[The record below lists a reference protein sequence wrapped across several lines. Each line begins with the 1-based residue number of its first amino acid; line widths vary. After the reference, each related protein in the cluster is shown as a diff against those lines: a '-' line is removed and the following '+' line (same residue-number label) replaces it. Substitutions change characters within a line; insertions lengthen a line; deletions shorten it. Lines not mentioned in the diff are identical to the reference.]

1 MFVYDLFCVIRIFF
15 KLRRSASVLEEGE
28 EGLSKAG
35 SLDRNRNSFENPL
48 ATAASA
54 GSGDPEAA
62 EYNRPSVL

>member
-1 MFVYDLFCVIRIFF
+1 MLVYDLFCVIRIFF
-15 KLRRSASVLEEGE
+15 KFHRSASVLEEGE

-48 ATAASA
+48 AA
-54 GSGDPEAA
+54 GGDPEAG

>member
-15 KLRRSASVLEEGE
+15 QFHRSASVLEEGE

-48 ATAASA
+48 ATAA
-54 GSGDPEAA
+54 GGDPEAA

>member
-15 KLRRSASVLEEGE
+15 QFHRSASVLEEGE

-48 ATAASA
+48 ATTASA
-54 GSGDPEAA
+54 GDDPEAA

>member
-1 MFVYDLFCVIRIFF
+1 MIRIFF
-15 KLRRSASVLEEGE
+15 KFHRSASVLEEGE

-48 ATAASA
+48 AA
-54 GSGDPEAA
+54 GGDPEAG

>member
-1 MFVYDLFCVIRIFF
+1 MRIFF
-15 KLRRSASVLEEGE
+15 QFHRSASVLEEGE

-48 ATAASA
+48 AASGTA
-54 GSGDPEAA
+54 GGDPEAA

>member
-1 MFVYDLFCVIRIFF
+1 MFTIYFF
-15 KLRRSASVLEEGE
+15 KLHRSASVLEEGE

-54 GSGDPEAA
+54 GGGGDPEAA